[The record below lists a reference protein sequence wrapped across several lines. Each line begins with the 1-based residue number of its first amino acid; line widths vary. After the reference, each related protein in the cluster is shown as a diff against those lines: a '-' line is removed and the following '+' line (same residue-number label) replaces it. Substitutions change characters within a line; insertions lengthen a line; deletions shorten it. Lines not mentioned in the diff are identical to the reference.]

1 MRRTIAIASGKGGV
15 GKTWLAISLCHAM
28 ARLDLRVLLI
38 DCDVGLANIN
48 VQLGLP
54 SGPGFSPILLDSG
67 SFSTAIR
74 SVDDAGFDVL
84 PGRSGSGRV
93 EGLAPSTVS
102 GMLSQLRELQRRYDV
117 IILDL
122 PSGID
127 HGIRK
132 LLQGVDDRI
141 VVTTDEPTALTDAYA
156 LIKATWKNDI
166 CAPPKIVIN
175 MASNGNGGQHTFEG
189 FAKVC
194 NRFLDIKPVSIGAVR
209 RDRRVAEA
217 IGRQIPLL
225 QGYPGC
231 DAAQDVVDVAASLV
245 RMARSA

>member
-28 ARLDLRVLLI
+28 ASLNLRVLLI

-54 SGPGFSPILLDSG
+54 SGPGFGPAASDRDF
-67 SFSTAIR
+67 FSKAVRT
-74 SVDDAGFDVL
+74 VEGAGFDVL

-93 EGLAPSTVS
+93 GGLHPSTVN
-102 GMLSQLRELQRRYDV
+102 GMLHQLRDLQHRYDA

-127 HGIRK
+127 LGVRK

-156 LIKATWKNDI
+156 LIKATWKNEI
-166 CAPPKIVIN
+166 CTPPKIIIN
-175 MASNGNGGQHTFEG
+175 MAGNGDAGQHTFDG

-194 NRFLDIKPVSIGAVR
+194 NRFLDIKPISIGFVR

-231 DAAQDVVDVAASLV
+231 DAARDVVDVAATLIRV
-245 RMARSA
+245 ARSA